1 MNKLKVIL
9 KLLFSREYYVI
20 IVERDENILTEDIYS
35 SVKRTETTYKKLIKL
50 LKDELVAIRQDKYEQ

>member
-20 IVERDENILTEDIYS
+20 IVERDENILTEDVYS
-35 SVKRTETTYKKLIKL
+35 SMRRTETTYKKLIKL
-50 LKDELVAIRQDKYEQ
+50 LKDELIAIRQDRYEQ